1 MGEFI
6 ISSKVIEEIASR
18 TKIYTENNLDDTLLD
33 FIKQF
38 QKRIHVYP
46 TLREMSRGLQYL
58 YPEKNYSHWVANRA
72 LKRLEQKGK
81 ITYILS
87 DNESKRRSYARLII
101 NE

>member
-6 ISSKVIEEIASR
+6 ISSKTIKAVADG
-18 TKIYTENNLDDTLLD
+18 TKVDNSLDETLFN
-33 FIKQF
+33 FIKRF
-38 QKRIHVYP
+38 HALVGVYP
-46 TLREMSRGLQYL
+46 TLREMSRGLQFI